1 MVKIILLLH
10 FLSIFS
16 FVEIKSNAK
25 PDYDLYHQQVIE
37 AERLIVSENYAK
49 ALLVYEQLFSAY
61 EFVFVREYQIAAQL
75 ALHANDKEKANKYIK
90 QGILSGWEMKSIKK
104 NTFLTELRKG
114 EKWKLVEKEYPNLRK
129 QYESN
134 INQDLREQVKTMYS
148 KDQKKALKAL
158 FRFGSKAQDTYAETK
173 FAPHSEKQMV
183 EFSAILKTYGYA
195 TIDDW
200 YRAIIYDRNK
210 PGYGILDPPL
220 PSSLS
225 TTNELRKKIYARPF
239 ELRDDLEAIQQKTG
253 MNFYLSDRWY

>member
-75 ALHANDKEKANKYIK
+75 ALHANDKEKAIKYIK

-134 INQDLREQVKTMYS
+134 INQDLREQVK
-148 KDQKKALKAL
+148 
-158 FRFGSKAQDTYAETK
+158 
-173 FAPHSEKQMV
+173 
-183 EFSAILKTYGYA
+183 
-195 TIDDW
+195 
-200 YRAIIYDRNK
+200 
-210 PGYGILDPPL
+210 
-220 PSSLS
+220 
-225 TTNELRKKIYARPF
+225 
-239 ELRDDLEAIQQKTG
+239 
-253 MNFYLSDRWY
+253 